1 MSCRRVVAQSEE
13 AVTSYP
19 RIKKKK
25 GRRKKKW
32 LLKAVGTAINT
43 SRVRTDVLL
52 YTVLDRNY
60 RMSFVR
66 KEVCLPIF
74 VF

>member
-25 GRRKKKW
+25 GRRKRKGRRKKKW

-43 SRVRTDVLL
+43 SRVRTRDSR
-52 YTVLDRNY
+52 TY
-60 RMSFVR
+60 RVSFVLE
-66 KEVCLPIF
+66 EVCLLNQNF
-74 VF
+74 